1 MRFILTGWLTITLML
16 INTITGMIPLTLLA
30 IVKVLVPI
38 TGCRRLCSAAI
49 VWIAE
54 SWAEMCKRIFAL
66 TTRTRWDVRGVASLD
81 PQQSYMIVSNHQ
93 SWVDIPALIQA
104 LNRKIPYFKFFLK
117 KELMWVPLLG
127 LAWWALDYPFM
138 QRHSKSYL
146 KKHPE
151 QKGADFEATRA
162 SCEKFKGTPV
172 SLMNFL
178 EGTRYTDEKRE
189 RQSSPYQYLLRPKS
203 GGVAYALQILDGQ
216 IRHVL
221 DVTVVY
227 PGQSVPGFWQLVTG
241 QVPLVVV
248 DVKHRVLDDAL
259 LQGNFEE
266 DPEYRKRFQAWALA
280 LWEEKDRNVHR
291 ILEESLNS

>member
-1 MRFILTGWLTITLML
+1 M
-16 INTITGMIPLTLLA
+16 NTVTGMIPLTFMAVLKA
-30 IVKVLVPI
+30 IVPI
-38 TGCRRLCSAAI
+38 PVFRRFCSAVI

-54 SWAEMCKRIFAL
+54 SWAEMCKRIFSF
-66 TTRTRWDVRGVASLD
+66 TTSTRWDVRGVEKLN
-81 PQQSYMIVSNHQ
+81 PKQSYMIVSNHQ

-117 KELMWVPLLG
+117 RELIWVPLLG

-151 QKGADFEATRA
+151 RKGADFAATKA

-178 EGTRYTDEKRE
+178 EGTRYTSEKSE
-189 RQSSPYQYLLRPKS
+189 RQSSPYRYLLKPKS
-203 GGVAYALQILDGQ
+203 GGVAYAVQLMDGQ

-227 PGQSVPGFWQLVTG
+227 PGKEVPGFWELVSG
-241 QVPLVVV
+241 QVGMVVI
-248 DVKHRVLDDAL
+248 DVKQRELDADL
-259 LQGNFEE
+259 LQGNFED
-266 DPEYRKRFQAWALA
+266 DPEYRKRFQSWAA
-280 LWEEKDRNVHR
+280 RLWEEKDHTVQR
-291 ILEESLNS
+291 ILAEYADA